1 MPYNLSK
8 LKWNRSLGEP
18 TTQDL
23 QGIRSAIIG
32 FDEELRA
39 NVLDRIGSFLGP
51 ATSWISKD
59 MEPQ

>member
-1 MPYNLSK
+1 M
-8 LKWNRSLGEP
+8 EP
-18 TTQDL
+18 IIRRAHDAGPS
-23 QGIRSAIIG
+23 GIRSAIIG